1 MSLYIWMNVDIPRCS
16 DWALLGISTPS
27 TSNEA
32 HLYVPQPHICSSSS
46 IVPVASMSASVCR
59 HYGTPAG
66 CRAGKKCRDLHITHD
81 GSLANTRASPVDPTR
96 ARDEFRVRL
105 HEHLNSYLAVQGGA
119 MQVNG
124 MAFTRDGHLRVRC
137 KVSGGQGP
145 SERAK
150 NIATGKD

>member
-1 MSLYIWMNVDIPRCS
+1 M
-16 DWALLGISTPS
+16 
-27 TSNEA
+27 
-32 HLYVPQPHICSSSS
+32 
-46 IVPVASMSASVCR
+46 
-59 HYGTPAG
+59 
-66 CRAGKKCRDLHITHD
+66 
-81 GSLANTRASPVDPTR
+81 DPTR

-150 NIATGKD
+150 KIATGKD